1 MKLRELLDM
10 YDNWNGITVI
20 NNNNLEPIAKEKTFV
35 IAEDER
41 LMNCEVIAFGFY
53 DNEFCV
59 RIQGGIEK

>member
-20 NNNNLEPIAKEKTFV
+20 NNDNLEPIAKGKTFI

-41 LMNCEVIAFGFY
+41 FTNCEVVSFGFY

-59 RIQGGIEK
+59 RIYKEELK

>member
-20 NNNNLEPIAKEKTFV
+20 NDDNPEPIVKEETSV
-35 IAEDER
+35 IVEDER
-41 LMNCEVIAFGFY
+41 FTNCEVVAFGVY

-59 RIQGGIEK
+59 RIHTEDLI

>member
-20 NNNNLEPIAKEKTFV
+20 NNDSLEPIAKEKTFV

-41 LMNCEVIAFGFY
+41 FMNYEVIAFGFY

>member
-20 NNNNLEPIAKEKTFV
+20 NDDNLEPIVKEETSV
-35 IAEDER
+35 IAKDEIF
-41 LMNCEVIAFGFY
+41 MGCEVVAFGFY

-59 RIQGGIEK
+59 RIHTEVF

>member
-20 NNNNLEPIAKEKTFV
+20 NDDNLEPIVKEKTSV
-35 IAEDER
+35 IVEEEIF
-41 LMNCEVIAFGFY
+41 MNCEVVAFGFY

-59 RIQGGIEK
+59 RIHTEGIE

>member
-20 NNNNLEPIAKEKTFV
+20 NDDNLEPIVKGETSMIAK
-35 IAEDER
+35 DEIF
-41 LMNCEVIAFGFY
+41 MGCEVVAFGFY

-59 RIQGGIEK
+59 RIHTEDLI